1 MSGPRG
7 ERTACSSNSSASP
20 PGSRMMN
27 ASSNRVASSS
37 GVCAPAAW
45 RCTYA
50 SFRSCMEGQAKPG
63 PAGRRSQK
71 SGICGGSHAAYDRC
85 VSSYAREGAKDRVA
99 GLATQGLDA
108 VSFWREATESLTR
121 TVRHDFFP
129 CWWTLD
135 PASLLL
141 TSHFNPGFPEVPP
154 EWLEIY
160 CEEDVNK
167 FPDVARSERPV
178 ATLHEATGGDP
189 SRSRW
194 YLEALEPFGAEQEL
208 RAGLRSNDGVPWAA
222 VSLYREPG
230 RPEFD
235 ADELAFLL
243 ELAPYLAEGTR
254 RGLLIGEASDP
265 RGPDAPGM
273 LVLRADLSPE
283 SMTPGVE
290 RWLAELPDRDWEK
303 QRLPSAVLAVARR
316 ALRTARGVDAPGEIA
331 LARVLSRTGRW
342 IVLHGAALVSDR
354 SRRAAVIIEPAHP
367 ARIAPLLMAAYG
379 LTEREQEIT
388 RLVLQGTSTAEIAE
402 RLFLSA
408 HTVQDHLK
416 SVFEKTDVRSR
427 RELVGKVFFAYYE
440 PRLRD
445 NEHRV
450 MDGKLV
456 RGGPLPSHTA
466 Q

>member
-1 MSGPRG
+1 
-7 ERTACSSNSSASP
+7 
-20 PGSRMMN
+20 
-27 ASSNRVASSS
+27 
-37 GVCAPAAW
+37 
-45 RCTYA
+45 
-50 SFRSCMEGQAKPG
+50 
-63 PAGRRSQK
+63 
-71 SGICGGSHAAYDRC
+71 
-85 VSSYAREGAKDRVA
+85 VSSYAKERAKERIA
-99 GLATQGLDA
+99 GLATRGLDA
-108 VSFWREATESLTR
+108 VTFWREATELVGR
-121 TVRHDFFP
+121 AVPHDFFP

-135 PASLLL
+135 PASLLM

-154 EWLEIY
+154 QWLEIEY
-160 CEEDVNK
+160 LEDDFNK
-167 FPDVARSERPV
+167 LADVVRADRPV

-189 SRSRW
+189 SCSRW
-194 YLEALEPFGAEQEL
+194 YRVAIEPFGAEQEL
-208 RAGLRSNDGVPWAA
+208 RAGLRTQDGVPWAA

-235 ADELAFLL
+235 ADEVAFLL

-265 RGPDAPGM
+265 EAPDAPGL
-273 LVLRADLSPE
+273 LVLGVDLSVE
-283 SMTPGVE
+283 SMTSGVE
-290 RWLAELPDRDWEK
+290 RWLAALPDGDWEAK

-316 ALRTARGVDAPGEIA
+316 ALRTAGGVDSPGEIA
-331 LARVLSRTGRW
+331 LARVLSQTGRW

-379 LTEREQEIT
+379 LSEREQEVT
-388 RLVLQGTSTAEIAE
+388 RLVLQGASTTEIAE
-402 RLFLSA
+402 RLFVSA

-445 NEHRV
+445 NERRV
-450 MDGKLV
+450 IDGKPV
-456 RGGPLPSHTA
+456 RGEPFSDQARDRSSRGA
-466 Q
+466 E

>member
-1 MSGPRG
+1 
-7 ERTACSSNSSASP
+7 
-20 PGSRMMN
+20 
-27 ASSNRVASSS
+27 
-37 GVCAPAAW
+37 
-45 RCTYA
+45 
-50 SFRSCMEGQAKPG
+50 
-63 PAGRRSQK
+63 
-71 SGICGGSHAAYDRC
+71 
-85 VSSYAREGAKDRVA
+85 VSSYAKERAKERIA
-99 GLATQGLDA
+99 GLATRGLDA
-108 VSFWREATESLTR
+108 VTFWREATELVGR
-121 TVRHDFFP
+121 AVPHDFFP

-135 PASLLL
+135 PASLLM

-154 EWLEIY
+154 QWLEIEY
-160 CEEDVNK
+160 LEDDFNK
-167 FPDVARSERPV
+167 LADVVRADRPV
-178 ATLHEATGGDP
+178 ATLLEATGGDP

-194 YLEALEPFGAEQEL
+194 YRVAIEPFGAEQEL
-208 RAGLRSNDGVPWAA
+208 RAGLRTQDGVPWAA

-235 ADELAFLL
+235 ADEVAFLL

-265 RGPDAPGM
+265 EAPDAPGL
-273 LVLRADLSPE
+273 LVLGVDLSVE
-283 SMTPGVE
+283 SMTSGVE
-290 RWLAELPDRDWEK
+290 RWLAALPDGDWEAK

-316 ALRTARGVDAPGEIA
+316 ALRTAGGVDSPGEIA
-331 LARVLSRTGRW
+331 LARVLSQTGRW

-379 LTEREQEIT
+379 LSEREQEVT
-388 RLVLQGTSTAEIAE
+388 RLVLQGASTTEIAE
-402 RLFLSA
+402 RLFVSA

-445 NEHRV
+445 NERRV
-450 MDGKLV
+450 IDGKPV
-456 RGGPLPSHTA
+456 RGEPFPDQARDRRSPGA
-466 Q
+466 E